1 MDETMNIPAH
11 QAIDIA
17 PDEERHLNS
26 IRQDF
31 LAEMRALTPEQQQAR
46 ATVIAGGVRK
56 RDPLT
61 RALAQQIVDVNKL
74 NRQVAEAQ
82 SEIDFINS
90 SRRRIGVDP
99 SPTELARR
107 EALLRQVEEARARQ
121 IGIMENDFSS
131 SKRKAVVAFR
141 EQAAERQKQQ
151 RLADAIARQTAAAEQ
166 ADIEARA
173 AQLVRGKRLAAG
185 KQPSKAG
192 EAQ

>member
-1 MDETMNIPAH
+1 MNIPAH
-11 QAIDIA
+11 QAIDIT
-17 PDEERHLNS
+17 PDEERHLNA

-31 LAEMRALTPEQQQAR
+31 LAEMRPLDAKQQLAR
-46 ATVIAGGVRK
+46 ATVIAGGVRQ
-56 RDPLT
+56 RDPFT
-61 RALAQQIVDVNKL
+61 KALAMQIVEVDKL
-74 NRQVAEAQ
+74 NRQAAEAQ

-107 EALLRQVEEARARQ
+107 EVLQRQVEEARARQ

-141 EQAAERQKQQ
+141 EQAAERKKQQ
-151 RLADAIARQTAAAEQ
+151 LLAEAIARQTAEAEQ